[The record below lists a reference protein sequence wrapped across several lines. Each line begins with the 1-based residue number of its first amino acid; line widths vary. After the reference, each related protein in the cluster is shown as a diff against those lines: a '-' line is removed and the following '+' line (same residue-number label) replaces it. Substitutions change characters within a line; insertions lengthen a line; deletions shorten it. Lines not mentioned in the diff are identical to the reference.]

1 MAGVCARSRERAPF
15 GQTLPGARRVPPSR
29 FRTASTAS
37 ITLRFAGLLHP
48 AAGQGFVAF
57 QGLRSRSRPKTVA
70 DLRAPSPRRGFTPS
84 EEFPSSAAGTA
95 SLRPVA
101 FLTFRTCPHRHDRGR
116 GAGSRASRESRGS
129 TGRNRG
135 SSLTQVVVPSSGDAP
150 VPPGEPGRTPT
161 SPRLYAPPANRRNEE
176 HGPAARGPAEAEPH
190 QPIDPVRG
198 GIARTAR
205 GGGLHEPTPGGAD
218 REPSTGRNRGPL
230 PTRPH
235 RRTDPRADRHG
246 PSGPFVNDASGRLQG
261 LAPPTSPL
269 CPMAVA
275 GHLTPDP
282 SMGFVP
288 LQGVLPAAAAARPN
302 AGSGT
307 ERRAEARAG
316 RRLAVSTEADDGG
329 GSLCPSLLRFPT
341 STEPHGPPRGVER
354 PTPKGG
360 DTVGSCGPRGRSRP
374 RAPRLFS
381 GASAAWVRAPRPP
394 DGRSRRGAWSR
405 VAGVCPETDWVSQGS
420 APPRH
425 FEPRDRSRVAEA
437 ARPRGR
443 AHQPS

>member
-101 FLTFRTCPHRHDRGR
+101 FLTFRTCPLRHDRGR

-307 ERRAEARAG
+307 ERRAEARVAG
-316 RRLAVSTEADDGG
+316 ASPCRPKPTTEEAATVH
-329 GSLCPSLLRFPT
+329 PSCD
-341 STEPHGPPRGVER
+341 S
-354 PTPKGG
+354 
-360 DTVGSCGPRGRSRP
+360 P
-374 RAPRLFS
+374 RAPS
-381 GASAAWVRAPRPP
+381 RARHPEGWTRPP
-394 DGRSRRGAWSR
+394 RRMDIRSGRAVPGAEADHERRAFSAVR
-405 VAGVCPETDWVSQGS
+405 PQPGS
-420 APPRH
+420 APRAL
-425 FEPRDRSRVAEA
+425 RTAEA
-437 ARPRGR
+437 AVVRGAGSPESVR
-443 AHQPS
+443 RRIG